1 MYLGS
6 TNEAGYDLTGYMG
19 EVIMFNR
26 ALSAIEYANVE
37 NYLATKWG
45 I

>member
-1 MYLGS
+1 
-6 TNEAGYDLTGYMG
+6 
-19 EVIMFNR
+19 VIIFR
-26 ALSAIEYANVE
+26 KALSSIEYANVE